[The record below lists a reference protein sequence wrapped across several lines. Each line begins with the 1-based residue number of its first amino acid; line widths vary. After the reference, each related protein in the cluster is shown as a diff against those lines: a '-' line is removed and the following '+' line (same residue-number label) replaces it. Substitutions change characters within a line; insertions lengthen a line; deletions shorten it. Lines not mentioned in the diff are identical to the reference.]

1 MFDQNTYQN
10 YLAEA
15 QGKMQLKIQEEAAKM
30 DLRNQKKLY
39 LEQQKMLLKEAERER
54 KKAQCE
60 VVSIDQNGNVL
71 VETKNLQIAQSKR
84 LVTNFTNPEIIILYR
99 IMNPEE
105 KRYLLCFDL
114 IGETHYTM
122 LCPEK
127 CGNPTYLRKKT
138 IASGG
143 YVMGNNIAKQK
154 EYLTQLIALLI
165 SQVKDKHYLADD
177 RGWYLDEKGKLKFFN
192 KKWTWKEA
200 VKCAK

>member
-1 MFDQNTYQN
+1 MENMN
-10 YLAEA
+10 YYPNSLAEE
-15 QGKMQLKIQEEAAKM
+15 QGKMQLRIQEEAAKI
-30 DLRNQKKLY
+30 DLRNRKKLDF
-39 LEQQKMLLKEAERER
+39 EHQKVVLKEAEREK
-54 KKAQCE
+54 KKAQYEMVC
-60 VVSIDQNGNVL
+60 IDQNGEVL
-71 VETKNLQIAQSKR
+71 VETKNLQIPQIRRK
-84 LVTNFTNPEIIILYR
+84 VVNFTHPEIIIFFR

-105 KRYLLCFDL
+105 KIYLLCFDVNN
-114 IGETHYTM
+114 ETHYAM
-122 LCPEK
+122 ICPEK
-127 CGNPTYLRKKT
+127 CGNPTYLRKKI

-165 SQVKDKHYLADD
+165 SQAKDKHYLADD